1 MTTGAIGRL
10 RSSLPEGTAVVGA
23 GLFVGG
29 ASAYVFFKIGQLA
42 LGQDGFKP
50 IVALWF
56 VVFTLAPGFL
66 LPIEQEASRA
76 IAHRRA
82 TGEGY
87 GPVVRRMAG
96 LATAVVAALL
106 VFVAAAAP
114 ALTDHLFEGSSVV
127 TVCLVLSLVAAAPM
141 HLLRG
146 TCSGGGAFGSY
157 AAIVALDGGVRVAAC
172 AALWLAGVD
181 APGPYALAVAAS
193 PLLAA
198 VAVAGTRRPVLA
210 DGPPAALSDVAPN
223 LGWLLVGQLFA
234 SALIN
239 AGPITVDL
247 LGTGSDP
254 AAVTRFGN
262 AVIFARI
269 PLFLFQAVQAAL
281 LPKLASLAAASDLGE
296 FRDGLRRLVA
306 VVSTIGA
313 AGVAGAWVVGPPILE
328 LVYDTT
334 VDGRT
339 LMLLA
344 LSSALVML
352 ALSVAQ
358 AVVALGGHSR
368 VALGWMAGF
377 ACYVL
382 VAWLAAD
389 GLYLRVELALVASA
403 ATVLAVL
410 AASLRRL
417 LAAR

>member
-1 MTTGAIGRL
+1 MTGGAASRL

-56 VVFTLAPGFL
+56 VLFTLAPGFL

-87 GPVVRRMAG
+87 RPVVRRMAG
-96 LATAVVAALL
+96 LAALVVSALVAL
-106 VFVAAAAP
+106 VALAGP
-114 ALTDHLFEGSSVV
+114 ALTGHLFEGSAVV
-127 TVCLVLSLVAAAPM
+127 TVCLALAIVAAAPM

-146 TCSGGGAFGSY
+146 TCSGGGAFASY

-181 APGPYALAVAAS
+181 GPGPYALAVAAS
-193 PLLAA
+193 PLVAAA
-198 VAVAGTRRPVLA
+198 VVMGARRPHLP
-210 DGPPAALSDVAPN
+210 DGPPASISDVAPN
-223 LGWLLVGQLFA
+223 LGWLLAGQLVA
-234 SALIN
+234 STLIN

-247 LGTGSDP
+247 LGTGADP

-296 FRDGLRRLVA
+296 FRAGLRRLVV

-313 AGVAGAWVVGPPILE
+313 VGVAGAWVAGPPVLE
-328 LVYDTT
+328 LVYDTA
-334 VDGRT
+334 VDNRT
-339 LMLLA
+339 MALLA

-358 AVVALGGHSR
+358 AVIALGGHSR
-368 VALGWMAGF
+368 VAVGWIAGF

-382 VAWLAAD
+382 VARYAAD
-389 GLYLRVELALVASA
+389 GLYLRVELSLVASA
-403 ATVLAVL
+403 TTVLAVL

>member
-1 MTTGAIGRL
+1 MTGGAATRL
-10 RSSLPEGTAVVGA
+10 RATLPEGTAVVGA

-56 VVFTLAPGFL
+56 VLFTLAPGFL

-87 GPVVRRMAG
+87 RPVVRRMAG
-96 LATAVVAALL
+96 LAAVVVAALVL
-106 VFVAAAAP
+106 VVVAAAP
-114 ALTDHLFEGSSVV
+114 ALTDHLFEGSAVV
-127 TVCLVLSLVAAAPM
+127 TVCLALALVAAAPM

-172 AALWLAGVD
+172 AALWLAGTE
-181 APGPYALAVAAS
+181 APGPYALAVAIS
-193 PLLAA
+193 PFAAAA
-198 VAVAGTRRPVLA
+198 VVMGIRRPQLE
-210 DGPPAALSDVAPN
+210 DGPPAALADVAPN

-247 LGTGSDP
+247 LGTGTDP
-254 AAVTRFGN
+254 ASVTRFGN

-281 LPKLASLAAASDLGE
+281 LPKLASLAAASDLRE
-296 FRDGLRRLVA
+296 FRDGLRRLVV

-313 AGVAGAWVVGPPILE
+313 VGVAGAWVAGPPLLE
-328 LVYDTT
+328 LVYDTR

-339 LMLLA
+339 MALLA

-358 AVVALGGHSR
+358 AVIALGGHSR
-368 VALGWMAGF
+368 VALGWVAGF
-377 ACYVL
+377 ACYAL
-382 VAWLAAD
+382 VAWLASD
-389 GLYLRVELALVASA
+389 ELYLRVELALVASA
-403 ATVLAVL
+403 ATSLGVLTG
-410 AASLRRL
+410 SLRRL

>member
-1 MTTGAIGRL
+1 
-10 RSSLPEGTAVVGA
+10 
-23 GLFVGG
+23 
-29 ASAYVFFKIGQLA
+29 
-42 LGQDGFKP
+42 
-50 IVALWF
+50 
-56 VVFTLAPGFL
+56 
-66 LPIEQEASRA
+66 
-76 IAHRRA
+76 
-82 TGEGY
+82 
-87 GPVVRRMAG
+87 MAG
-96 LATAVVAALL
+96 LTTVVVAIL
-106 VFVAAAAP
+106 VVLVVIAAP
-114 ALTDHLFEGSSVV
+114 ALTGYLFEGSSVV
-127 TVCLVLSLVAAAPM
+127 TVCLVLALVAAAPM

-181 APGPYALAVAAS
+181 GPGPYALAVAAS
-193 PLLAA
+193 PLVAA
-198 VAVAGTRRPVLA
+198 AAVAGTRRPLLA

-223 LGWLLVGQLFA
+223 LGWLLLGQLFA

-247 LGTGSDP
+247 LGTGNNP

-296 FRDGLRRLVA
+296 FRDGLRRLVV

-313 AGVAGAWVVGPPILE
+313 AGVVGALVVGPPVLE

-334 VDGRT
+334 VNGRT

-352 ALSVAQ
+352 ALSIAQ

-368 VALGWMAGF
+368 VALGWVAGF
-377 ACYVL
+377 SCYVL

-403 ATVLAVL
+403 ATVLVVL
-410 AASLRRL
+410 AVSLQRM